1 MNLYSNKQKWKI
13 TLLIVALLLVG
24 ASLFVS
30 NEIVSKVG
38 LQEKQRAKQW
48 ADAIKKKV
56 ELVQLVKPEA
66 SYEVLEMSLVSE
78 TLILIQH
85 HCVLNFLI

>member
-56 ELVQLVKPEA
+56 ELVQLTNRTFTQLRDKCLWFPK
-66 SYEVLEMSLVSE
+66 
-78 TLILIQH
+78 H
-85 HCVLNFLI
+85 